1 MKSSPSTVMTGAAS
15 ANAVPQVCCSNMY
28 ICRFSERVYLGVSHH
43 GCDPMSKRLA
53 RGSWYPNVHLPLNL
67 PCGKLTKN

>member
-15 ANAVPQVCCSNMY
+15 ANA
-28 ICRFSERVYLGVSHH
+28 VYLGVSHH